1 MENSEIFINQIE
13 SCEATINFT
22 LKEVLSKDR
31 IDLLCNPF

>member
-1 MENSEIFINQIE
+1 MENSEIFVNQIE

-22 LKEVLSKDR
+22 LKEVSKDR